1 MSRIGKKPI
10 VVPDG
15 VEVKIDANN
24 LVSVKGPLGE
34 LSFQFNN
41 LIKIDKKENEIIVSR
56 QSDQKED
63 RSLHGTSRSILNNM
77 IEGVTKGFSKELE
90 IRGVGYRATLKGNI
104 LNLALGKSHP
114 EDIPIPDGLT
124 VEVPRNTVI
133 IIKGCDKQK
142 VGQFAAQIRE
152 LRKPEPYLGKGIRY
166 KDEYVRIKEG
176 KTAK

>member
-1 MSRIGKKPI
+1 MSRIGRKPI
-10 VVPDG
+10 VVPND
-15 VEVKIDANN
+15 VEVNIDENN
-24 LVSVKGPLGE
+24 FVSVKGPLGE
-34 LSFQFNN
+34 LSFQFSN
-41 LIKIDKKENEIIVSR
+41 LINIDKKDNEIIVTR
-56 QSDQKED
+56 NSDDKLH
-63 RSLHGTSRSILNNM
+63 RGLHGTSRSVLSNM

-133 IIKGCDKQK
+133 IIKGCDKQQ